1 MSLKEKAISQRN
13 KHIRFEENMIRQER
27 EREIERDREGERE
40 RGGGGSRKEDVNI
53 SRILQGCRRFKPSL
67 QLTLN

>member
-1 MSLKEKAISQRN
+1 MSLKEKAISRRN
-13 KHIRFEENMIRQER
+13 KHRRFEENMIRQ

-40 RGGGGSRKEDVNI
+40 RGGGRSRKEDVNI
-53 SRILQGCRRFKPSL
+53 SRFLQGCRRFKPSL